1 MKNIGAKYTNGI
13 FYAFIIS
20 KETFFYQVLYNM
32 IPKNF
37 TYKQPNNHSADFYVF
52 LGNSKM

>member
-1 MKNIGAKYTNGI
+1 MVFSTLLLFPKKH
-13 FYAFIIS
+13 
-20 KETFFYQVLYNM
+20 FFYQVLYNM
-32 IPKNF
+32 ILKNF